1 MKVTFAGAGPQ
12 TLPSHSLNPTDPGSQ
27 WQQHQWHLY
36 ISGTWSTSTSAT
48 LQVQYS
54 PDAAFVADGAKRWF
68 QPASL
73 LLSGTGAVPLVG
85 ADVWFNARF
94 RSIQFVLTGG
104 DAGTSLTVEVV

>member
-1 MKVTFAGAGPQ
+1 MKVTFSGAGPQ
-12 TLPSHSLNPTDPGSQ
+12 TLPSPSLHPTDPGSQ

-54 PDAAFVADGAKRWF
+54 PDASFVVDGSKRWF

-73 LLSGTGAVPLVG
+73 LLSGTGAVSLTG

-94 RSIQFVLTGG
+94 RSIQFILTGG